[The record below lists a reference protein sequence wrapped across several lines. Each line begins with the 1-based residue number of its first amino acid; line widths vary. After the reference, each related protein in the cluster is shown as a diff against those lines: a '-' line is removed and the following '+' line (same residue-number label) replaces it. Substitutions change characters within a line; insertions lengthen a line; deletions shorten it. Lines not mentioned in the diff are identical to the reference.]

1 MVGRRRP
8 DARAA
13 PAARCRHH
21 GASRCGGG
29 GGRIADPIRPAGAAS
44 MLHVLILSLSLK
56 PGRMPPPAR
65 QRPVSMTATLGEKD
79 VAELLSGKEYA
90 MDISSITEGSEKETY
105 IGQGSGVNAGTGIGA
120 LAGWV
125 KGLVGKYLARKN
137 RPVYEDLWQIIEGD
151 LLTMVQE
158 HEPALEQRRTWFTE
172 PGDAPAAHTFA
183 TADGKCEGTVAAY
196 KGGRVDWITTCKF
209 FSSELGFGN
218 LRIDGWA
225 TRAPLPG
232 SLGPRTG
239 RSIDTYLF
247 SSAPELPLAHS
258 RACLA
263 RVPATPHTLALSFP
277 LDGPGETRAPHVA
290 VHLCI
295 VFNVLF
301 IYIGMPP
308 RTNLVLDDAY
318 NDHVYGAPRASIGGA
333 LTARVHACV
342 DTQSE
347 GSDTAALSGH
357 VPLSLS
363 PLSNHVSRTCSPA
376 PDPTPTRQVAKRHA
390 CRVRRE

>member
-1 MVGRRRP
+1 
-8 DARAA
+8 
-13 PAARCRHH
+13 
-21 GASRCGGG
+21 
-29 GGRIADPIRPAGAAS
+29 
-44 MLHVLILSLSLK
+44 
-56 PGRMPPPAR
+56 
-65 QRPVSMTATLGEKD
+65 MTATLGDKD
-79 VAELLSGKEYA
+79 VAELLSGEEYA

-120 LAGWV
+120 LTGWV

-151 LLTMVQE
+151 LLAMVQE

-225 TRAPLPG
+225 TR
-232 SLGPRTG
+232 
-239 RSIDTYLF
+239 
-247 SSAPELPLAHS
+247 
-258 RACLA
+258 
-263 RVPATPHTLALSFP
+263 
-277 LDGPGETRAPHVA
+277 ETRAPHVA

-318 NDHVYGAPRASIGGA
+318 NDHVYGAPRASIGGKSLNDMHVECVEDKKFKQYVSKSHVVNA
-333 LTARVHACV
+333 FMVAPTTLLYTIPFSKRNFARVR
-342 DTQSE
+342 E
-347 GSDTAALSGH
+347 LSTNYMRAWLELLDEDDG
-357 VPLSLS
+357 VLADGVGTRAVQAEL
-363 PLSNHVSRTCSPA
+363 LQLDVR
-376 PDPTPTRQVAKRHA
+376 TRQFCGRDPDTKNVANIFGLELTDKL
-390 CRVRRE
+390 VRTLWGDPDDPVWSSR

>member
-1 MVGRRRP
+1 MVGRRGSVRG
-8 DARAA
+8 ATRRAVSA
-13 PAARCRHH
+13 I
-21 GASRCGGG
+21 GS
-29 GGRIADPIRPAGAAS
+29 AS
-44 MLHVLILSLSLK
+44 MLHVLILGLSLK

-225 TRAPLPG
+225 TRAPLPR
-232 SLGPRTG
+232 SPGPRTG
-239 RSIDTYLF
+239 RPTSLDTCLF

-258 RACLA
+258 RACLLPSRGGYSA
-263 RVPATPHTLALSFP
+263 RFFFGFYCYRLSFISQSTE
-277 LDGPGETRAPHVA
+277 GPEVHHVHVESTGKTEFSTVNA
-290 VHLCI
+290 
-295 VFNVLF
+295 LF
-301 IYIGMPP
+301 
-308 RTNLVLDDAY
+308 
-318 NDHVYGAPRASIGGA
+318 
-333 LTARVHACV
+333 
-342 DTQSE
+342 
-347 GSDTAALSGH
+347 
-357 VPLSLS
+357 SLFD
-363 PLSNHVSRTCSPA
+363 VEC
-376 PDPTPTRQVAKRHA
+376 
-390 CRVRRE
+390 

>member
-137 RPVYEDLWQIIEGD
+137 RPVYEDLWQIIDGD

-225 TRAPLPG
+225 TRAPLPR
-232 SLGPRTG
+232 SPGPRTG
-239 RSIDTYLF
+239 RPTSVDTCLF
-247 SSAPELPLAHS
+247 SSAPGTASSPFT
-258 RACLA
+258 
-263 RVPATPHTLALSFP
+263 RVPCACACHPTHPRPLLPVGRARRDARAARGGAPLHRLQRPLHLHRHATPHQP
-277 LDGPGETRAPHVA
+277 RPGRRVQRPRLRRPARQHRRYADRA
-290 VHLCI
+290 
-295 VFNVLF
+295 
-301 IYIGMPP
+301 
-308 RTNLVLDDAY
+308 
-318 NDHVYGAPRASIGGA
+318 RACM
-333 LTARVHACV
+333 R
-342 DTQSE
+342 
-347 GSDTAALSGH
+347 
-357 VPLSLS
+357 
-363 PLSNHVSRTCSPA
+363 
-376 PDPTPTRQVAKRHA
+376 RHTI
-390 CRVRRE
+390 